1 MEIKTYYDILQVR
14 EDAGI
19 EVIKGAYRFLAQ
31 KYHPDKY
38 PDKEAAEKILKVIN
52 KAYSVLS
59 DPVKRAEYD
68 AFLWQQREFEKAD
81 NTWQRAAGSGQRAAG
96 SGQRAAGRGG
106 IIMQKMPKIHGQN
119 LNASQNKIRKKVL
132 L

>member
-14 EDAGI
+14 EDADI

-81 NTWQRAAGSGQRAAG
+81 NTWQRAAGSG
-96 SGQRAAGRGG
+96 
-106 IIMQKMPKIHGQN
+106 IIMQKIPKIHGQN

>member
-14 EDAGI
+14 EDADI

-81 NTWQRAAGSGQRAAG
+81 NTWQRAAGSGQRAEAG
-96 SGQRAAGRGG
+96 
-106 IIMQKMPKIHGQN
+106 
-119 LNASQNKIRKKVL
+119 
-132 L
+132 

>member
-14 EDAGI
+14 EDADI

-31 KYHPDKY
+31 KYHPDKS

-81 NTWQRAAGSGQRAAG
+81 NTWQWAAG

-119 LNASQNKIRKKVL
+119 LNASQNKIRKKAL